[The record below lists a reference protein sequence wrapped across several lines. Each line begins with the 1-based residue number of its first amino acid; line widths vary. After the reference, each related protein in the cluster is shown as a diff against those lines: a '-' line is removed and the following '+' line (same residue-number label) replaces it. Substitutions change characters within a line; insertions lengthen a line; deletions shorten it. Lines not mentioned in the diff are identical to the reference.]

1 MMSGIDN
8 KKAKRRK
15 VKKGAVT
22 KAATPTKS
30 LTNSE
35 VPLTRAE
42 LTGEVI
48 CSNLR
53 CILKN
58 VTWLS
63 YDKFT
68 KSWIP

>member
-35 VPLTRAE
+35 IPLTRAE
-42 LTGEVI
+42 LTGEVKQ
-48 CSNLR
+48 LF
-53 CILKN
+53 L
-58 VTWLS
+58 
-63 YDKFT
+63 
-68 KSWIP
+68 